1 QVICGTAV
9 FWRSGDLKLFL
20 FHFTKEDQTM
30 AKKSKKSRRPMKKGE
45 CRRTK
50 SGQKYCKLA
59 NGKVKFRKG

>member
-1 QVICGTAV
+1 
-9 FWRSGDLKLFL
+9 
-20 FHFTKEDQTM
+20 M
-30 AKKSKKSRRPMKKGE
+30 AKKSKKSKAMKKGE